1 MSGQEKA
8 TRQGGSRESNQH
20 REYSTAIHAMSSPVL
35 QTLAVLCAL
44 FALFAML
51 AQECAI

>member
-1 MSGQEKA
+1 MSGHKKA
-8 TRQGGSRESNQH
+8 TRQGGLKESNQH
-20 REYSTAIHAMSSPVL
+20 SKYSTAIHAMSSPVL